1 MGHGILFVTH
11 EHAAARRAIL
21 FGVPLAIIKSV
32 SDNSLYSFTGVD
44 VFLRSHLI
52 RRALLEHSAQIAIHA
67 FRVFPDN
74 HKIDI
79 LRLDAFQWAKRRI
92 QQLHRTQVRIKIHL
106 ESHAEQDFFCM
117 NIGRHARIAKCAS
130 QDGIEIAR
138 QHSEAIRWNGHSV
151 CEITVSAPIEVVQF
165 NSRATRLDSLDRVGD
180 NFFADPVSWD
190 HGDPFLLIHGR
201 KRYHSRESPR
211 IEDRRVLQG
220 VVGSSALRLRYNRRL
235 GMSTTELH
243 EKVTLVAGAVDM
255 RAEFRAL
262 ISGCGIHE
270 LAQRGKIKLTG
281 RDRVRWLN
289 GMVSNN
295 IRDLAVGQGVY
306 AFLLNAQ
313 GHILGDLYSYNRG
326 ESLLVET
333 DRAQLE
339 KVLSIF
345 RKYIIMDQVEIED
358 ISEKLSSIGI
368 AGPHSGEVLKAAGFQ
383 FSQLQVLQFTDITW
397 QQISV
402 TLVRHDNPLVELYE
416 LWSAPGGTKT
426 LREAL
431 ANAGATPGG
440 EAAVELLRIAAG
452 IPRYGQDIRERDLP
466 QETEQSR
473 ALSFTKGCYIG
484 QEIVERI
491 RSRGAVHRTFIGF
504 EIEGRLPTPGAKV
517 QVDGKDVG
525 EITSVASLPTDGNDR
540 KVALGYCRREV
551 GVPGRE
557 VMIGD
562 AKARI
567 SPLPFAGI
575 SS

>member
-1 MGHGILFVTH
+1 
-11 EHAAARRAIL
+11 
-21 FGVPLAIIKSV
+21 
-32 SDNSLYSFTGVD
+32 
-44 VFLRSHLI
+44 
-52 RRALLEHSAQIAIHA
+52 
-67 FRVFPDN
+67 
-74 HKIDI
+74 
-79 LRLDAFQWAKRRI
+79 
-92 QQLHRTQVRIKIHL
+92 
-106 ESHAEQDFFCM
+106 
-117 NIGRHARIAKCAS
+117 
-130 QDGIEIAR
+130 
-138 QHSEAIRWNGHSV
+138 
-151 CEITVSAPIEVVQF
+151 
-165 NSRATRLDSLDRVGD
+165 
-180 NFFADPVSWD
+180 
-190 HGDPFLLIHGR
+190 
-201 KRYHSRESPR
+201 
-211 IEDRRVLQG
+211 
-220 VVGSSALRLRYNRRL
+220 
-235 GMSTTELH
+235 MSTTELH
-243 EKVTLVAGAVDM
+243 EKLASAGDAGDV
-255 RAEFRAL
+255 RSEFSAL

-270 LAQRGKIKLTG
+270 LAQRGKIKLAG

-295 IRDLAVGQGVY
+295 IRDLTAGQGVY
-306 AFLLNAQ
+306 AFLLNPQ

-333 DRAQLE
+333 DRPQLE
-339 KVLSIF
+339 KVLSVF

-383 FSQLQVLQFTDITW
+383 FSQLQALQFTDITW

-402 TLVRHDNPLVELYE
+402 TLVRHDNPLVESYE

-431 ANAGATPGG
+431 ANAGATLVGD
-440 EAAVELLRIAAG
+440 AAVELLRIAAG

-525 EITSVASLPTDGNDR
+525 EITSVASLPTDGNER

-551 GVPGRE
+551 ATPGRE
-557 VMIGD
+557 VVIGD
-562 AKARI
+562 TKARI

-575 SS
+575 IG

>member
-1 MGHGILFVTH
+1 
-11 EHAAARRAIL
+11 
-21 FGVPLAIIKSV
+21 
-32 SDNSLYSFTGVD
+32 
-44 VFLRSHLI
+44 
-52 RRALLEHSAQIAIHA
+52 
-67 FRVFPDN
+67 
-74 HKIDI
+74 
-79 LRLDAFQWAKRRI
+79 
-92 QQLHRTQVRIKIHL
+92 
-106 ESHAEQDFFCM
+106 M

-130 QDGIEIAR
+130 ENGIKVAR

-151 CEITVSAPIEVVQF
+151 CEITVCAPVEVTQF
-165 NSRATRLDSLDRVGD
+165 HRRATRLDGLHRLRD

-270 LAQRGKIKLTG
+270 LAQRGKIKLAG

-295 IRDLAVGQGVY
+295 IRDLTAGQGVY
-306 AFLLNAQ
+306 AFLLNPQ

-339 KVLSIF
+339 KVLSVF

-358 ISEKLSSIGI
+358 ISEKLISIGI

-383 FSQLQVLQFTDITW
+383 FPQLQALQFTDITW
-397 QQISV
+397 QQINV
-402 TLVRHDNPLVELYE
+402 TLIRHDNPLVESYE
-416 LWSAPGGTKT
+416 LWSAPGETKT

-431 ANAGATPGG
+431 ANAGATPVS

-473 ALSFTKGCYIG
+473 ALNFTKGCYLG
-484 QEIVERI
+484 QEIVERL
-491 RSRGAVHRTFIGF
+491 RSRGAVHRTFTGF
-504 EIEGRLPTPGAKV
+504 EIEGPAPSLGFRI
-517 QVDGKDVG
+517 QEEEKDIA
-525 EITSVASLPTDGNDR
+525 ELTSVTSLPGSDR
-540 KVALGYCRREV
+540 TLALGYGRREFMI
-551 GVPGRE
+551 PGKEFVSGETRLQ
-557 VMIGD
+557 VV
-562 AKARI
+562 A
-567 SPLPFAGI
+567 LPFSGI
-575 SS
+575 FES

>member
-1 MGHGILFVTH
+1 M
-11 EHAAARRAIL
+11 
-21 FGVPLAIIKSV
+21 
-32 SDNSLYSFTGVD
+32 D
-44 VFLRSHLI
+44 I
-52 RRALLEHSAQIAIHA
+52 R
-67 FRVFPDN
+67 
-74 HKIDI
+74 
-79 LRLDAFQWAKRRI
+79 
-92 QQLHRTQVRIKIHL
+92 
-106 ESHAEQDFFCM
+106 
-117 NIGRHARIAKCAS
+117 RHARIPEGAS
-130 QDGIEIAR
+130 ENGIKVAL
-138 QHSEAIRWNGHSV
+138 QHGEAVRRNGHPV
-151 CEITVSAPIEVVQF
+151 REITVSTPIEVAQF

-235 GMSTTELH
+235 IMSTTELH
-243 EKVTLVAGAVDM
+243 EKVTLVAGAVDV

-270 LAQRGKIKLTG
+270 LAQCAKIQLTG

-295 IRDLAVGQGVY
+295 IRDLVPGQGVY
-306 AFLLNAQ
+306 AFLLNPQ
-313 GHILGDLYSYNRG
+313 GHIMGDLYAYNRG

-333 DRAQLE
+333 DRPQLE
-339 KVLSIF
+339 KVLSVF

-383 FSQLQVLQFTDITW
+383 FSQLQALQFTDITW

-402 TLVRHDNPLVELYE
+402 TLVRHDNPLVESYE

-431 ANAGATPGG
+431 ANAGATLVGD
-440 EAAVELLRIAAG
+440 AAVELLRIAAG

-473 ALSFTKGCYIG
+473 AS
-484 QEIVERI
+484 
-491 RSRGAVHRTFIGF
+491 RSRESLANHQ
-504 EIEGRLPTPGAKV
+504 RL
-517 QVDGKDVG
+517 
-525 EITSVASLPTDGNDR
+525 R
-540 KVALGYCRREV
+540 
-551 GVPGRE
+551 
-557 VMIGD
+557 VMY
-562 AKARI
+562 R
-567 SPLPFAGI
+567 
-575 SS
+575 